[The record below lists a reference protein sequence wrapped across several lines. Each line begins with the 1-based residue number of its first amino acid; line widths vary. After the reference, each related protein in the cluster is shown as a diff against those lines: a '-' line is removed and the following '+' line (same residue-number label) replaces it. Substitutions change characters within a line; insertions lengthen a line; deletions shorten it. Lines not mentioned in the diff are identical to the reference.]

1 MCTVT
6 VHRLSLQLSRVN
18 MIYLASTS
26 PRRKVLLEQINVE
39 FQSLDVSIDEAPFED
54 ENPQNYANR
63 MALAKARAGYRSV
76 LNDSSVLAADTVVV
90 CSGKMFGKP
99 KDANEARWM
108 LQKLSGIRHQVLT
121 AVALVNKTKQSVRLN
136 VNNVY
141 FKMLDAEEIE
151 NYIATGEPFGKAGS
165 YAIQGLASVFIQRIE
180 GSYTGVM
187 GLPLYETAILLAE
200 IGVKI
205 LPSGQNS

>member
-1 MCTVT
+1 
-6 VHRLSLQLSRVN
+6 

-26 PRRKVLLEQINVE
+26 PRRKTLLEQINVE
-39 FQSLDVSIDEAPFED
+39 FEVLEVAIDETPFAE

-76 LNDSSVLAADTVVV
+76 LTESVLAADTVVV

-99 KDANEARWM
+99 KDAAEARWM
-108 LQKLSGIRHQVLT
+108 LTKLSGIRHQVLT

-141 FKMLDAEEIE
+141 FKMLNAQEIE
-151 NYIATGEPFGKAGS
+151 NYLLTEEPFDKAGA
-165 YAIQGLASVFIQRIE
+165 YAIQGVASIFVQRIE

-187 GLPLYETAILLAE
+187 GLPLYETAALLAE
-200 IGVKI
+200 IGINVLAPNKP
-205 LPSGQNS
+205 LA

>member
-1 MCTVT
+1 
-6 VHRLSLQLSRVN
+6 

-39 FQSLDVSIDEAPFED
+39 FQVLDVSIDETPFED

-76 LNDSSVLAADTVVV
+76 LDDSVLAADTVVV

-99 KDANEARWM
+99 KDADEARWM

-151 NYIATGEPFGKAGS
+151 SYIATGEPFGKAGG
-165 YAIQGLASVFIQRIE
+165 YAIQGFASIFIQRIE

-187 GLPLYETAILLAE
+187 GLPLYETSILLSE

-205 LPSGQNS
+205 LSAGQSR

>member
-1 MCTVT
+1 
-6 VHRLSLQLSRVN
+6 

-26 PRRKVLLEQINVE
+26 PRRKVLLEQINLE
-39 FQSLDVSIDEAPFED
+39 FQSLDISIDETPFED
-54 ENPQNYANR
+54 ENPQNYVNR
-63 MALAKARAGYRSV
+63 MALAKARAGHRTV
-76 LNDSSVLAADTVVV
+76 LDGSVLAADTVVV

-99 KDANEARWM
+99 KDADEARWM

-141 FKMLDAEEIE
+141 FKMLDAEEID
-151 NYIATGEPFGKAGS
+151 NYIATGEPFGKAGA
-165 YAIQGLASVFIQRIE
+165 YAIQGVASIFIQRIE

-187 GLPLYETAILLAE
+187 GLPLYETAILLSE

-205 LPSGQNS
+205 LPTGQIS

>member
-1 MCTVT
+1 
-6 VHRLSLQLSRVN
+6 

-26 PRRKVLLEQINVE
+26 PRRKVLLEQINIE
-39 FQSLDVSIDEAPFED
+39 FQSVDVSIDETPFED

-63 MALAKARAGYRSV
+63 MALAKARAAYRTV
-76 LNDSSVLAADTVVV
+76 LNDSVLAADTVVV
-90 CSGKMFGKP
+90 CSGKIFGKP
-99 KDANEARWM
+99 KDADEARWM

-141 FKMLDAEEIE
+141 FKMLEAEEIE
-151 NYIATGEPFGKAGS
+151 SYIATGEPFGKAGA
-165 YAIQGLASVFIQRIE
+165 YAIQGFASIFIQRIE

-187 GLPLYETAILLAE
+187 GLPLYETAILLSE

-205 LPSGQNS
+205 LPSGQSR

>member
-6 VHRLSLQLSRVN
+6 VHWLSFQLSRVN

-26 PRRKVLLEQINVE
+26 PRRKILLEQINIE
-39 FQSLDVSIDEAPFED
+39 FQLLDISIDETPFED

-63 MALAKARAGYRSV
+63 MALAKARAGYRTV
-76 LNDSSVLAADTVVV
+76 LNDSVLAADTVVV

-99 KDANEARWM
+99 KDADEARWM

-151 NYIATGEPFGKAGS
+151 RYIATGEPFGKAGG

-187 GLPLYETAILLAE
+187 GLPLYETAILLTE
-200 IGVKI
+200 IGVKV
-205 LPSGQNS
+205 LPIGQII

>member
-1 MCTVT
+1 
-6 VHRLSLQLSRVN
+6 

-26 PRRKVLLEQINVE
+26 PRRKALLKQINIE
-39 FQSLDVSIDEAPFED
+39 FEALDIAIDETPFAD
-54 ENPQNYANR
+54 ENPQNYVNR

-76 LNDSSVLAADTVVV
+76 LVESVLAADTVVV
-90 CSGKMFGKP
+90 CAGKMFGKP
-99 KDANEARWM
+99 KDAEEARWM
-108 LQKLSGIRHQVLT
+108 LKKLSGIRHQVLT

-141 FKMLDAEEIE
+141 FKMLDDDEIE
-151 NYIATGEPFGKAGS
+151 SYILTGEPFDKAGS

-187 GLPLYETAILLAE
+187 GLPLYETAVLLSE
-200 IGVKI
+200 IGINVFTAGN
-205 LPSGQNS
+205 LTEPSQEA